1 MSKTDKIIAYIMQQ
15 LNQIGEDFGW
25 QMGRIGANYEN
36 GYMKCNQD
44 SKAHFRKDKIKQDIE
59 EMLSEDHI
67 VEPNKMI
74 DLVEVVRCKN
84 CRHWGTEVAG
94 ETDRVKCCEYGKYMV
109 GENGFCVYGEKTDQ
123 FRVLTKKVVT
133 NADRIRNM
141 TDEELAELLAESNT
155 LIKCKDCSEPMNEW
169 GSCIGNCENAY
180 LKWLKEK
187 VE

>member
-1 MSKTDKIIAYIMQQ
+1 MNKTDKIIAYIMQQ

-44 SKAHFRKDKIKQDIE
+44 SKSHFRKEKIKQNIE
-59 EMLSEDHI
+59 EMLREDHI
-67 VEPNKMI
+67 VEANKMI
-74 DLVEVVRCKN
+74 
-84 CRHWGTEVAG
+84 
-94 ETDRVKCCEYGKYMV
+94 
-109 GENGFCVYGEKTDQ
+109 
-123 FRVLTKKVVT
+123 VT

-155 LIKCKDCSEPMNEW
+155 LIKCKDCSEPMNKW